1 MRTEASVRRERRL
14 RGRRNVHALGEI
26 VAILGE
32 RQREVVDRLEQ
43 VWHDANMRS
52 SAPLELED
60 RVARIEARLARL
72 NDVVR
77 RRRVLRTSV
86 VPEARTERLGSALMY
101 AGGLLL
107 LWVVLWRLALA
118 FGFS

>member
-1 MRTEASVRRERRL
+1 MRTEAAVSRERRL
-14 RGRRNVHALGEI
+14 RGRRNVQALGEI

-43 VWHDANMRS
+43 VCRDVDMRS

-60 RVARIEARLARL
+60 RVTRVEARLARI
-72 NDVVR
+72 NEVVR
-77 RRRVLRTSV
+77 RWRVVQSSV